1 MNLLKLIINRFKSQY
16 FDFNMTLHEAVIDY
30 QYDVSM
36 YYYEDEYG
44 KGWSWDIN
52 GGYCSVSGRRR
63 HADINGAL
71 VDLMQFLETFQP
83 FEK

>member
-1 MNLLKLIINRFKSQY
+1 
-16 FDFNMTLHEAVIDY
+16 MTLHDAVVNY
-30 QYDVSM
+30 QYDVSI

-52 GGYCSVSGRRR
+52 GGYSSVGGHNRYS
-63 HADINGAL
+63 DINEAL
-71 VDLMQFLETFQP
+71 KELINFLAHELEP

>member
-1 MNLLKLIINRFKSQY
+1 MSLSQ
-16 FDFNMTLHEAVIDY
+16 AVNEY
-30 QYDVSM
+30 QYDVSI

-52 GGYCSVSGRRR
+52 GGYCSVGGHTR
-63 HADINGAL
+63 HSDINEAL
-71 VDLMQFLETFQP
+71 KELVNFLAYQFKP